1 MIKVVLI
8 DVDNT
13 LLDFNK
19 CADESML
26 WCAKQ
31 FGFTFP
37 DGYLDV
43 FFSVNDP
50 LWEKI
55 ERGELTREGLYEVR
69 WNMIFEKL
77 AISADGPEFEDV
89 FRQRIRYSAVPVD
102 GAEKLLE
109 YLSSKYTVCVAS
121 NTLLSQQKM
130 RLEKAGMD
138 KYIEKYFTSEKI
150 GHPKPSEEF
159 FSACFREFEGV
170 KKDEIIF
177 IGDSISADINGAHAF
192 GFKTCWY
199 NHNSLPMSA
208 CENADYKVN
217 KLEEIIK
224 KGL

>member
-1 MIKVVLI
+1 MIKAVLI

-26 WCAKQ
+26 WCAEQ
-31 FGFTFP
+31 FGITFP
-37 DGYLDV
+37 EGYLDV

-55 ERGELTREGLYEVR
+55 EKGELTREGLYEIR

-77 AISADGPEFEDV
+77 GIVADGPEFEEL
-89 FRQRIRYSAVPVD
+89 FRERIKSSAVPVD
-102 GAEKLLE
+102 GALDLIK
-109 YLSSKYTVCVAS
+109 YLSEKYTLCVAS

-138 KYIEKYFTSEKI
+138 KYVEKYFTSEKI
-150 GHPKPSEEF
+150 GYPKPSKEF
-159 FSACFREFEGV
+159 FKACFDWFDGI
-170 KKDEIIF
+170 KKEEIIF
-177 IGDSISADINGAHAF
+177 IGDSITADINGADSF

-217 KLEEIIK
+217 RLCEII
-224 KGL
+224 GIV